1 MSRLSVGDGRG
12 LSPTP
17 ILSPPTRRSCLGS
30 DSSDLDSP
38 LEDFELES
46 SSPCLFLSPPGLPI
60 AHSQHCHSVR
70 MGLLAVHR
78 VALSGQLEATVPRP
92 CSVSGC

>member
-1 MSRLSVGDGRG
+1 MSRLSVGDDRG

-17 ILSPPTRRSCLGS
+17 LLSPPTRRSCLGS
-30 DSSDLDSP
+30 DSSDMDSP
-38 LEDFELES
+38 LEDVELDS
-46 SSPCLFLSPPGLPI
+46 LRLVFSMSFLCPPGSPI

-78 VALSGQLEATVPRP
+78 VALSGQLEAPVA
-92 CSVSGC
+92 